1 MSAPQGWCK
10 LEHKDGRV
18 GSTRMCQSAAG
29 AVLPAWKDQCG
40 FSKVP
45 VSPSPPSTPVSSAN
59 SSSPP
64 LQRWGWDNTSRISG
78 PSVPCCTGA
87 RLSPTCKP
95 FAFLVFFF
103 FFLLL
108 QNQFTDSSLIF
119 PPCKLISYS
128 APASTRKHPLSQGGL
143 ETPSLAV
150 ITLSS
155 LTASQPAYK
164 TFPFS
169 PARGCPAS
177 QKKRKYSNISSP
189 TPPAE

>member
-1 MSAPQGWCK
+1 
-10 LEHKDGRV
+10 
-18 GSTRMCQSAAG
+18 MCQAAAG
-29 AVLPAWKDQCG
+29 AALPVWKGQCG
-40 FSKVP
+40 FSKA
-45 VSPSPPSTPVSSAN
+45 SAFPSPPSTPVSTAN
-59 SSSPP
+59 SSNPS
-64 LQRWGWDNTSRISG
+64 LQHQGWDNAPRISG
-78 PSVPCCTGA
+78 PSVPSCTGA
-87 RLSPTCKP
+87 RLSPTCKL
-95 FAFLVFFF
+95 FAFLF

-108 QNQFTDSSLIF
+108 QNQFAGSSLIF
-119 PPCKLISYS
+119 SPCKLISYS

-177 QKKRKYSNISSP
+177 QKKRKYSNIS
-189 TPPAE
+189 PPPPQLNRGKAVSLLHPPHSLHF